1 MSDCCWPAPAPAGVA
16 LTAAAC
22 SNYPFGHDGVG
33 GKFRVATISL
43 PPGLHSPQDASD
55 VVLSTGADL
64 VADVETAIRWVKGH
78 ATEYRLDLSRTA
90 LLGESAG
97 GHLVSLVGTRM
108 EQEGTTKLPAV
119 VSCDPQSLTH
129 LVHSDQALI
138 LK

>member
-1 MSDCCWPAPAPAGVA
+1 MVLARVPHGRLGRTGGA
-16 LTAAAC
+16 LYA
-22 SNYPFGHDGVG
+22 
-33 GKFRVATISL
+33 ATISL

-55 VVLSTGADL
+55 IVLSTGADL

-119 VSCDPQSLTH
+119 VSCDPQSLLAH
-129 LVHSDQALI
+129 LVHSDQALL

>member
-1 MSDCCWPAPAPAGVA
+1 M
-16 LTAAAC
+16 
-22 SNYPFGHDGVG
+22 
-33 GKFRVATISL
+33 
-43 PPGLHSPQDASD
+43 
-55 VVLSTGADL
+55 LSTGADL

-119 VSCDPQSLTH
+119 VSCDPQSLLAH
-129 LVHSDQALI
+129 LVHSDQALLI
-138 LK
+138 K